1 MKSKHLFSLASVA
14 MFVVVI
20 AFGVR
25 IYRVGDSARKEK
37 AHWKKLDRI
46 LSEAN
51 FEGSY
56 LLAKDGKI
64 LISSGRGDFSYD
76 KKKVP
81 DEKSQSTDPE
91 NDPNKIGR
99 ESTVAINS
107 LTKQF
112 TGVAI
117 YQLANEGKLSLDATI
132 GTYLS
137 DCPYGDRITLKQLLE
152 MKSGLPDYAEEQ
164 ALRDKYG
171 DEIYSGMDPASLRAD
186 IMALTLKETPG
197 EKFEYTNTNYFLLGL
212 IIEKVSGESY
222 ENYITAHLLKPI
234 GMRHTGFDWNLAA
247 VRPFDPSKQGDGR
260 EFSHVFTFSAGE
272 MTSTVLDLYQWQKY
286 LYGGGFPGIVPQE
299 LFTDG
304 GYHMGLNEKD
314 GVFRHAGATHL
325 YRSNMLYDTKTGDQ
339 VILLGRSPE
348 SDLNDLTTALKEW
361 IDELDAAH

>member
-1 MKSKHLFSLASVA
+1 MKSKHLYFLASVV
-14 MFVVVI
+14 MFVLVI
-20 AFGVR
+20 AFGLR
-25 IYRVGDSARKEK
+25 IYQVGGGVRKEK

-46 LSEAN
+46 LADAH
-51 FEGSY
+51 FEGSF

-64 LISSGRGDFSYD
+64 LISGGRGQLYD
-76 KKKVP
+76 E
-81 DEKSQSTDPE
+81 DTRNID
-91 NDPNKIGR
+91 R

-152 MKSGLPDYAEEQ
+152 MKSGLPDYAEQQ

-171 DEIYSGMDPASLRAD
+171 DEIYSGMNPASLRAD
-186 IMALTLKETPG
+186 IMALEPTETPG
-197 EKFEYTNTNYFLLGL
+197 EKFEYTNTNYYLLGY

-222 ENYITAHLLKPI
+222 EDYITTHLLKPI

-247 VRPFDPSKQGDGR
+247 VRPYDPNKGAYSR

-325 YRSNMLYDTKTGDQ
+325 YRSNMLYDSKTGDQ
-339 VILLGRSPE
+339 VILLGRRPE
-348 SDLNDLTTALKEW
+348 SDLNELTSALKQW
-361 IDELDAAH
+361 IDELETAH

>member
-1 MKSKHLFSLASVA
+1 
-14 MFVVVI
+14 MFVLVF
-20 AFGVR
+20 AFG
-25 IYRVGDSARKEK
+25 IRVYQVGSGVRKEK

-46 LSEAN
+46 LSKAD

-64 LISSGRGDFSYD
+64 LVADGRGQLSD
-76 KKKVP
+76 KKEQDS
-81 DEKSQSTDPE
+81 DESKQQTS
-91 NDPNKIGR
+91 NVNANKIGR

-117 YQLANEGKLSLDATI
+117 YQLLNEGKLSLDANI

-137 DCPYGDRITLKQLLE
+137 DCPYGDRITLRQLLE
-152 MKSGLPDYAEEQ
+152 MKSGLPNFSDEESI
-164 ALRDKYG
+164 REKYG
-171 DEIYSGMDPASLRAD
+171 DQIYSGMDPASLRAD
-186 IMALTLKETPG
+186 IMALQLTDAPG
-197 EKFEYTNTNYFLLGL
+197 EKFEYSNTNYYLLGL

-222 ENYITAHLLKPI
+222 ENYITNHLLKPI
-234 GMRHTGFDWNLAA
+234 GMRHTGFDWNQAA
-247 VRPFDPSKQGDGR
+247 VRPYDPRKEGDGR
-260 EFSHVFTFSAGE
+260 EFSPVFTYAAGE

-286 LYGGGFPGIVPQE
+286 LYGGGFTGIVPQE

-339 VILLGRSPE
+339 VILLGRRPE
-348 SDLNDLTTALKEW
+348 SDLNELTTELKEW
-361 IDELDAAH
+361 IDELETAH